1 MAKRVLIV
9 DDSTFMRKKLRKE
22 ITGQGAEVVG
32 EAKNGEEAVLLYQEL
47 KPDLVTMDITM
58 RGKDG
63 LTASK
68 EILALDPDANIVMIS
83 ILEEE
88 DYKQIASALGVK
100 RFIAKGDIGSLR
112 EALENV

>member
-9 DDSTFMRKKLRKE
+9 DDSTFMRKKLRKD
-22 ITGQGAEVVG
+22 ITAQGAEIVG
-32 EAKNGEEAVLLYQEL
+32 EAKDGDEAVKLYHEL

-68 EILALDPDANIVMIS
+68 EILESDPNAKIIMIS
-83 ILEEE
+83 VLQSE
-88 DYKQIASALGVK
+88 DYKQIANELGVIG
-100 RFIAKGDIGSLR
+100 FVAKGDIG
-112 EALENV
+112 ALKDILDKV